1 MHDVIGMRKA
11 ILVAIDDKID
21 IALLPPCHSLGFV
34 AAAFFKTKPGKQ
46 GGKLFGVFF
55 FDREFNKLDIAG
67 MRLWRQGNRLFP
79 DFYTINAITQINQRT
94 QAILGNVFGRA

>member
-1 MHDVIGMRKA
+1 M
-11 ILVAIDDKID
+11 
-21 IALLPPCHSLGFV
+21 
-34 AAAFFKTKPGKQ
+34 AAAFFKSKPGKQ

-79 DFYTINAITQINQRT
+79 NFYTLNAIPQINQRT
-94 QAILGNVFGRA
+94 QPILGNVFGRA